1 MMKEPKR
8 RGVKNFIKIKLA
20 SEVQLLNIGQDIK
33 NNCYVLFT
41 KKLF

>member
-1 MMKEPKR
+1 MYLPYNER
-8 RGVKNFIKIKLA
+8 A

-33 NNCYVLFT
+33 NNYYVLFT